1 MKSLLAFAAVV
12 LGLSSSSWA
21 TTPEYIEIKEAP
33 PLRLEVTASAGVALQ
48 TGYLTS
54 KDSAGSYILG
64 LNFVMPGGLFSFEWQ
79 GFDVDHDTGEF
90 ALNNNKSVSVST
102 MSFIPHVLVYS
113 RNPWNLYLGIG
124 FTNVGLYQTSP
135 DYTINY
141 GSFIMAGLLRYEIT
155 PKWAVHYKTQ
165 WYNVVQT
172 FNDQKTSFEVW
183 NHMVGVGYS
192 FF

>member
-1 MKSLLAFAAVV
+1 MKSLLAFAAIV
-12 LGLSSSSWA
+12 LGLSSSCWA

-33 PLRLEVTASAGVALQ
+33 PLRLEVTVSGGVALQ

-54 KDSAGSYILG
+54 KDSVGSYILG

-79 GFDVDHDTGEF
+79 GFEADHDTGEF

-102 MSFIPHVLVYS
+102 MSFIPHVQVYS
-113 RNPWNLYLGIG
+113 RNAWNVYLGIG
-124 FTNVGLYQTSP
+124 FTNVGLYQTNP

-141 GSFIMAGLLRYEIT
+141 GSFIFGGLLRYEIT

-183 NHMVGVGYS
+183 NHMIGFGYS